1 MAYYKSI
8 PDAEEHI
15 KDLETKPYE
24 VCSLLSLVLWKCSIA
39 PLDVWDSRISF
50 AYMLSVLTLPLAV
63 FLSHLF
69 SKHSVILTSRA
80 FFHWSISES
89 Q

>member
-50 AYMLSVLTLPLAV
+50 AYMLSVLLTLL
-63 FLSHLF
+63 LF
-69 SKHSVILTSRA
+69 SSAISSR
-80 FFHWSISES
+80 SI